1 MATEL
6 SNYANDYRL
15 RYRQQNTGSI
25 TGWGV
30 AQAAN
35 PTIPLPDEEVYGL
48 YGGPQDPLTSGL
60 EFQDSVAWPL
70 AAAASTD
77 LAELPNVTN
86 VTGEFQGRYSLDFGI
101 TEAGD
106 VGEPRTVNDFNIAS
120 GPNPPAS
127 PSVGSLWYDTTNLA
141 LMVYVDDG
149 TSLQWVQAN

>member
-6 SNYANDYRL
+6 SNYDNDYRE
-15 RYRQQNTGSI
+15 RYRGTTAPSI
-25 TGWGV
+25 TGWET

-35 PTIPLPDEEVYGL
+35 VSVPMPDETVYGL
-48 YGGPQDPLTSGL
+48 YG
-60 EFQDSVAWPL
+60 DSDLSAGEAADSQAWPL
-70 AAAASTD
+70 PAASTD
-77 LAELPNVTN
+77 LALLPDPSK
-86 VTGEFQGRYSLDFGI
+86 VTGAFQGRYSLDFGI

-106 VGEPRTVNDFNIAS
+106 VGEPRSVNDFNIAS

-149 TSLQWVQAN
+149 NSLQWVQAN